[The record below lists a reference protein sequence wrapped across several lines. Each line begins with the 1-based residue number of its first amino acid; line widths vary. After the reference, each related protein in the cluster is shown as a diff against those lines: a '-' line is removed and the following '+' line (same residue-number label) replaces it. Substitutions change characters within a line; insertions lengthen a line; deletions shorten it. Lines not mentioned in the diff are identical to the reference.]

1 MRHEATL
8 LPTGRLAPLV
18 LSMIGANTRANLP
31 APWLAVSPR
40 GELHIL
46 HTLEEVNTLVA
57 AVRAHED
64 KKFNASDF
72 KQMLGVINY
81 TGGEHLVISG

>member
-1 MRHEATL
+1 MSATTTL
-8 LPTGRLAPLV
+8 H
-18 LSMIGANTRANLP
+18 RALGTFP
-31 APWLAVSPR
+31 APWFAVSPS
-40 GELHIL
+40 GELYIL
-46 HTLEEVNTLVA
+46 HTIEEVNTLVA